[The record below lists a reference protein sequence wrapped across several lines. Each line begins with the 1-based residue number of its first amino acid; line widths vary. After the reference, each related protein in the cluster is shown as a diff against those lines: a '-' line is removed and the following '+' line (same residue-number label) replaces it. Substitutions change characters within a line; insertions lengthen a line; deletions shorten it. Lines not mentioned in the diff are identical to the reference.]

1 MKEGI
6 LPENSNMTLKSS
18 KNVMKNSDTSG
29 VIRLTSILELFAT
42 EVIFT
47 KNCVTDPVGIYLFTI
62 KTLEQGMK
70 LVQS

>member
-29 VIRLTSILELFAT
+29 VISLTSILELFAT

-47 KNCVTDPVGIYLFTI
+47 KNCVTDPAGIYLFTI
-62 KTLEQGMK
+62 KTLEQGME